1 MYKFRNVTSNSSTE
15 ITPIQA
21 TFTSDLSF
29 SASIPSTMFLILNA
43 MYGHKFRLHLRMV
56 GSLVV
61 ILIFFACN
69 TVLIKVNTDQWQD
82 KFFDITIV
90 SVVVMNIGT
99 AILSGGLFGK
109 SSGFSHHF
117 VFLKHFLLFFILN

>member
-1 MYKFRNVTSNSSTE
+1 MYKFRNVTSNSTE

-43 MYGHKFRLHLRMV
+43 MYGHKFQLHLRMA

-69 TVLIKVNTDQWQD
+69 TALIKINTDTWQD

-99 AILSGGLFGK
+99 AILSGGLFGE
-109 SSGFSHHF
+109 
-117 VFLKHFLLFFILN
+117 

>member
-1 MYKFRNVTSNSSTE
+1 MYKFRNVTCNSTTE

-29 SASIPSTMFLILNA
+29 SASIPSTLFLILNA
-43 MYGHKFRLHLRMV
+43 VYGHKFNLHLRMM

-61 ILIFFACN
+61 ILVFFACN
-69 TVLIKVNTDQWQD
+69 TSLIKINTDDWQD
-82 KFFDITIV
+82 TFFDVTIF

-99 AILSGGLFGK
+99 AILSGGLFG
-109 SSGFSHHF
+109 
-117 VFLKHFLLFFILN
+117 

>member
-1 MYKFRNVTSNSSTE
+1 MYKFRNVTSNSTD

-43 MYGHKFRLHLRMV
+43 MYGHKFQLHLRMC
-56 GSLVV
+56 GSMIV
-61 ILIFFACN
+61 ILVFFACN
-69 TVLIKVNTDQWQD
+69 TALINVDTDKWQD
-82 KFFDITIV
+82 RFFDITII

-99 AILSGGLFGK
+99 AILSGGLFG
-109 SSGFSHHF
+109 
-117 VFLKHFLLFFILN
+117 

>member
-1 MYKFRNVTSNSSTE
+1 MYKFRNVTSNSSE
-15 ITPIQA
+15 ITPTQA

-43 MYGHKFRLHLRMV
+43 LYGHKFQLHVRMI

-69 TVLIKVNTDQWQD
+69 TALIKINTDDWQD
-82 KFFDITIV
+82 LFFDITIL

-99 AILSGGLFGK
+99 AILSGGLFG
-109 SSGFSHHF
+109 
-117 VFLKHFLLFFILN
+117 